1 MISKDIL
8 KDLQYNNGVFPREAL
23 IWIIKNQKES
33 TNNLLEILEFAT
45 QNIQTL
51 IEDERYFAHIYAM
64 YLLAQFREQRAYK
77 VLINFFS
84 IPGNI
89 ILDFTGDVVTEDLAR
104 ILASVYD
111 GNIDILKQIIENSE
125 INEYVRTAGLQT
137 LSTLVA
143 VGKIDRD
150 EVVSY
155 FKELFEGK
163 LEREFSNVWNSLVI
177 ESTNLCPKEVYEE
190 IKKAFKEGLV
200 ETFFIDIND
209 VDNALKK
216 GKENSLREL
225 TGSAKYFLIDNTVN
239 ELENWACFRKID
251 SDKKK
256 DLLHSTSSNVKKSPK
271 IGRNAPCPCGSGKKY
286 KKCCLNN

>member
-8 KDLQYNNGVFPREAL
+8 KDLQYNNGVFPRETL
-23 IWIIKNQKES
+23 IWIIKNQKDA

-45 QNIQTL
+45 HNIQTL
-51 IEDERYFAHIYAM
+51 IKDERYFAHVYAM

-77 VLINFFS
+77 LLINLFS

-89 ILDFTGDVVTEDLAR
+89 TLDFAGDVVTEDLAR

-111 GNIDILKQIIENSE
+111 GNIDTLKQIIENSE
-125 INEYVRTAGLQT
+125 VNEYVRTAGLQT

-150 EVVSY
+150 EVVIY

-163 LEREFSNVWNSLVI
+163 LERELSNVWNSLVI
-177 ESTNLCPKEVYEE
+177 ESTNLYPKEVYED
-190 IKKAFKEGLV
+190 IKKAFEEELV
-200 ETFFIDIND
+200 ETFFINIKD

-225 TGSAKYFLIDNTVN
+225 TGSAKYFLIDDTVN

-251 SDKKK
+251 NGKKK
-256 DLLHSTSSNVKKSPK
+256 DLLHSTSNAKKTPK